1 MGPIYIGRLL
11 ARATKRAKTVIAAIA
26 VASAWPIMGVAAQP
40 VDWQMHFQP
49 AATPVMDQIISFHW
63 VLLPIITVVVL
74 FVLVLLLN
82 CMIRFSARNNPVPSK
97 FSHNT
102 VIEVLWTVLPILV
115 LIVIAVPSFR
125 LLYYSDRTVDADM
138 TIKAIGNQWY
148 WTYQYPDHGAFEF
161 DAVMKEDDEL
171 AVGELRLLTTDT
183 MVVVPTEA
191 NVRLL
196 VTASDVLHAWAIPAF
211 GVKLDAVP
219 GRLNETWFRV
229 DEPGVYYGQ
238 CSELCGTRHGFMPI
252 MVQAVPRDE
261 FEAWVT
267 QAREEF
273 AQVDAPVI
281 AVAAG
286 AAAGTAAAATDGRA
300 AD

>member
-1 MGPIYIGRLL
+1 MGPSNIGRLL
-11 ARATKRAKTVIAAIA
+11 ARATKLAKTAIAAIA
-26 VASAWPIMGVAAQP
+26 VASVWPFMGVAAQP
-40 VDWQMHFQP
+40 VNWQMHFQP
-49 AATPVMDQIISFHW
+49 AATPVMDKINNFHLL
-63 VLLPIITVVVL
+63 LLPIITVIVL

-82 CMIRFSARNNPVPSK
+82 CIIRFSARNNPVPSK
-97 FSHNT
+97 FSHHT

-196 VTASDVLHAWAIPAF
+196 VTATDVLHAWAIPAF

-229 DEPGVYYGQ
+229 DQPGVYYGQ

-252 MVQAVPRDE
+252 MVKAVPRDE
-261 FEAWVT
+261 FEVWVE

-273 AQVDAPVI
+273 ANVDGPVI

-286 AAAGTAAAATDGRA
+286 IAIGTAEATDGRA